1 MVILR
6 EVPRQERA
14 PAKRDVRETDLA
26 QNSPIRANW
35 RPFQRIGKVAI
46 EVYRL
51 DGIAPTPVLLIRTP
65 YDKEHPEVGT
75 AFWRAVL
82 AGYAVVIQD
91 LRGWDL
97 AAFCVG
103 F

>member
-1 MVILR
+1 
-6 EVPRQERA
+6 
-14 PAKRDVRETDLA
+14 
-26 QNSPIRANW
+26 
-35 RPFQRIGKVAI
+35 
-46 EVYRL
+46 VYRL
-51 DGIAPTPVLLIRTP
+51 DGVAPTPVLLIRTP

-91 LRGWDL
+91 LRGWDR